1 VTPVLKGWQ
10 GVLKANAIPWLLEG
24 DNPSARYLTLR
35 YLLDSGEWDSQVVE
49 TRAGLPAWPPVRE
62 ILDMMDPADLWGRAD
77 RPFYGGAM
85 GTHATLSLLA
95 ELGLAR
101 IPPLEAACENLLKY
115 GQHKSGGFTY
125 DAGFLASLGMTEDD
139 RYNRGTPG
147 RILLCYTGTAICTL
161 IAFGYL
167 EDPRLARAL
176 EYLVGRS
183 LAPDGLA
190 CPYADGQE
198 CQWGIAKG
206 LAAFAALP
214 AADRTA
220 ERMEAV
226 ERLANAVLDHGFDF
240 EGRDAR
246 WLDFGFPLNYQSDL
260 VELSDALARL
270 GYGPD
275 PRTRRLL
282 DLVLAAQTDDGRW
295 IKRYGTRVFQV
306 EEQGQPSKW
315 ITMRALRALKH
326 AHQDQVRVEQTRM
339 RSKEVWF
346 AGTAGS

>member
-1 VTPVLKGWQ
+1 MLKGWQ
-10 GVLKANAIPWLLEG
+10 GVLKADAIPWLLEG

-35 YLLDSGEWDSQVVE
+35 YLLDCGEWDSQVVE

-125 DAGFLASLGMTEDD
+125 DAGEYT
-139 RYNRGTPG
+139 RGTPG
-147 RILLCYTGTAICTL
+147 RILLCYTGSAICTL

-167 EDPRLARAL
+167 EDPRLAQAL
-176 EYLVGRS
+176 EYLVARS

-226 ERLANAVLDHGFDF
+226 EWLANAVLDHGFDF

-260 VELSDALARL
+260 VELGDALARL

-326 AHQDQVRVEQTRM
+326 VHQDQVRVEQTRM